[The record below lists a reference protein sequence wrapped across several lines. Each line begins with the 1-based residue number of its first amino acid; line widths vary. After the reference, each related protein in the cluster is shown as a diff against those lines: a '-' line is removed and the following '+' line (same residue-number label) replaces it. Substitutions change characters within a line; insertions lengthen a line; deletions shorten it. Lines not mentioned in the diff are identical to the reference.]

1 MAGIHWL
8 TCPKCS
14 YRFYIL
20 QEEAG
25 HNYEWFCPRCQA
37 RFTEAEAAS
46 PEGGQSGT
54 AGTDHPDSSLSQPKT
69 A

>member
-8 TCPKCS
+8 TCPECS

-20 QEEAG
+20 EEEAG
-25 HNYEWFCPRCQA
+25 QGFEWFCPHCQH

-46 PEGGQSGT
+46 HAAKPRPDGVPEETPVEGR
-54 AGTDHPDSSLSQPKT
+54 
-69 A
+69 